1 MAERDSR
8 SVRQIQ
14 LSPQALFAAE
24 RLAEIAGLPVVD
36 LLEVVLLELAE
47 SGAAVEA
54 GLNRKRPQRQPN
66 IERRPADVIPIERA
80 RLSPRHAY
88 GRRPSRRRRVASPG
102 PEAGIDA
109 AAAPSPRGQSDH
121 ERRIDD

>member
-54 GLNRKRPQRQPN
+54 GLNRKRVQGQPN
-66 IERRPADVIPIERA
+66 IEHRPAEVIPIERA
-80 RLSPRHAY
+80 RLGSRHAP
-88 GRRPSRRRRVASPG
+88 GRRPSRRRRVESAG
-102 PEAGIDA
+102 PEADVKA
-109 AAAPSPRGQSDH
+109 AAAPPPSGQSDR

>member
-1 MAERDSR
+1 MAKRDLR

-54 GLNRKRPQRQPN
+54 GLNRKRVQGRPN
-66 IERRPADVIPIERA
+66 IEHRPAEVIPIERA
-80 RLSPRHAY
+80 RQSPRHAP
-88 GRRPSRRRRVASPG
+88 GRRLSRHRRVASPG
-102 PEAGIDA
+102 PEADVKA
-109 AAAPSPRGQSDH
+109 AAAPPPGGQPDR